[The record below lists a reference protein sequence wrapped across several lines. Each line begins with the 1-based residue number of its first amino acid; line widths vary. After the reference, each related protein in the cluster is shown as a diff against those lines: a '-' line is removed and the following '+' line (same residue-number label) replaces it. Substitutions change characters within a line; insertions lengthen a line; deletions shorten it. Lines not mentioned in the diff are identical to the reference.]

1 MIKWSEFAEGDSLF
15 EAYLPEHDRESC
27 SWLLRWSRNGHIVE
41 ERRVRLTW
49 PPRFGPDVGDVAQI
63 EVVLDTLITGMSA
76 QPLMEAPGD
85 YVPTP
90 FSPLPSA
97 PHVLAALAVSAAEY
111 IEAERKLGL
120 NAEETRRILGLP
132 DRATAE
138 GLYPIAITPERD
150 RRMRRMVTLAR
161 LLEQDPRAAPRRKE
175 LIDATLAE
183 DGVAIVRILEHI
195 GIPIA

>member
-63 EVVLDTLITGMSA
+63 EAVLDTLINGLSA
-76 QPLMEAPGD
+76 QPPLETPGD
-85 YVPTP
+85 YVPRP
-90 FSPLPSA
+90 FSPLPSE
-97 PHVLAALAVSAAEY
+97 PHVLAVLAVCLAEY
-111 IEAERKLGL
+111 IEAERMLGI
-120 NAEETRRILGLP
+120 NAEETCRYLALP
-132 DRATAE
+132 DHATAA
-138 GLYPIAITPERD
+138 GLYPMAVTPERE
-150 RRMRRMVTLAR
+150 RRMRRLITLAK
-161 LLEQDPRAAPRRKE
+161 LLEQDPRTAPRRKE
-175 LIDATLAE
+175 LIAATLAE